1 MGGRRTFVTGASGV
15 LGASLVKRLLERGD
29 HVVLLVR
36 DEVRGTALVTDG
48 LIDDCT
54 IVRGDLLTEGLLDR
68 AIGEHEIDS
77 VFHLAAQTIV
87 GIARRSPV
95 TTFEANIRG
104 TWLLMEACRT
114 HEVQRVVVAASDKAY
129 GPSEILPYTEDLP
142 LQPTGPYDVS
152 KAATDLIARS
162 YAHTYGVPTATTRF
176 ANIYGPGDL
185 NPSRLIPEV
194 ILAALDGRP
203 AIIRSDGS
211 PERDILFSD
220 DAADA
225 YLAIAD
231 ALDGGPA
238 GGAFGEAFNAGTGRS
253 TSVREM
259 VDTIVRL
266 VGGDASAEYRGVGVP
281 EGEIDRQAVDPGK
294 LQRLTGWAPQVDLEE
309 GLARTIAWYREHR
322 ALVA

>member
-1 MGGRRTFVTGASGV
+1 MSGRRTFVTGASGV
-15 LGASLVKRLLERGD
+15 LGAALVRRLLERGD

-36 DEVRGTALVTDG
+36 DEVRGSALVTDG
-48 LIDDCT
+48 LLDHCSV
-54 IVRGDLLTEGLLDR
+54 VRGDLLAEGLLDR

-95 TTFEANIRG
+95 STFEANIRG

-114 HEVQRVVVAASDKAY
+114 HEVGRVVVAASDKAY
-129 GPSEILPYTEDLP
+129 GPSEVLPYTEDLP

-162 YAHTYGVPTATTRF
+162 YAHTYGVPAATTRF

-194 ILAALDGRP
+194 VIAALDGRP

-211 PERDILFSD
+211 PERDLLFSD

-231 ALDGGPA
+231 QLDLPG
-238 GGAFGEAFNAGTGRS
+238 GGAHGEAFNAGTGRS

-259 VDTIVRL
+259 VDTIIRQ
-266 VGGDASAEYRGVGVP
+266 VGGGARAEYRGAGVP

-294 LQRLTGWAPQVDLEE
+294 LQRLTGWQPQVDLET
-309 GLARTIAWYREHR
+309 GIARTIDWYREHR
-322 ALVA
+322 RLVA

>member
-1 MGGRRTFVTGASGV
+1 MSGRRTFVTGGSGV
-15 LGASLVKRLLERGD
+15 LGGALVRRLLERGD
-29 HVVLLVR
+29 HVVLLMR
-36 DEVRGTALVTDG
+36 DEVRVSALQTDG
-48 LIDDCT
+48 LLEHCAV
-54 IVRGDLLTEGLLDR
+54 VRGDLLDEGLLDR
-68 AIGEHEIDS
+68 AIGEHAVDS

-95 TTFEANIRG
+95 GTFEANIRG

-114 HEVQRVVVAASDKAY
+114 HEVGRVVVAASDKAY
-129 GPSEILPYTEDLP
+129 GPSEILPYTEALP
-142 LQPTGPYDVS
+142 LQPTAPYDVS

-185 NPSRLIPEV
+185 NPSRLVPEV
-194 ILAALDGRP
+194 IIAALDGRP

-211 PERDILFSD
+211 PERDLLFSD

-231 ALDGGPA
+231 QLDDPA

-253 TSVREM
+253 TSVRE
-259 VDTIVRL
+259 VVETIIRQ
-266 VGGDASAEYRGVGVP
+266 VGGDARAEYRGAGVP
-281 EGEIDRQAVDPGK
+281 PGEIDRQAVDPAK
-294 LQRLTGWAPQVDLEE
+294 LQQLTGWAPRVDLASGIE
-309 GLARTIAWYREHR
+309 RTVAWYREHR
-322 ALVA
+322 ALV

>member
-1 MGGRRTFVTGASGV
+1 MSGRRTFVTGATGV

-36 DEVRGTALVTDG
+36 DEVRGSALITDG
-48 LIDDCT
+48 LLQHCSM
-54 IVRGDLLTEGLLDR
+54 VRGDLLQEGLLDR

-114 HEVQRVVVAASDKAY
+114 HEVGRVVVAASDKAY
-129 GPSEILPYTEDLP
+129 GPSDMLPYTEDLP
-142 LQPTGPYDVS
+142 LQPTAPYDVS
-152 KAATDLIARS
+152 KAATDLIARY

-194 ILAALDGRP
+194 VIAALEGRP

-211 PERDILFSD
+211 PERDLLFSD

-231 ALDGGPA
+231 LLDDPA
-238 GGAFGEAFNAGTGRS
+238 SGASGEAFNAGTGRS

-259 VDTIVRL
+259 VDTIIRQ
-266 VGGDASAEYRGVGVP
+266 VGGDARAEYRGAGVP

-294 LQRLTGWAPQVDLEE
+294 LQRLSGWEPKVDLET
-309 GLARTIAWYREHR
+309 GIARTIAWYREHR
-322 ALVA
+322 HLVA

>member
-1 MGGRRTFVTGASGV
+1 MSGRRTFVTGGTGV
-15 LGASLVKRLLERGD
+15 LGSALIRRLVERGD
-29 HVVLLVR
+29 HIVLLVR
-36 DEVRGTALVTDG
+36 DEVRGSALITDG
-48 LIDDCT
+48 LLERCT
-54 IVRGDLLTEGLLDR
+54 IVRGDLLDQGLLDR

-114 HEVQRVVVAASDKAY
+114 HAVKRVVVAASDKAY
-129 GPSEILPYTEDLP
+129 GPSEIQPYTESLP
-142 LQPTGPYDVS
+142 LQPTSPYDVS

-194 ILAALDGRP
+194 IIAALDGRP

-211 PERDILFSD
+211 PERDLLYSD

-231 ALDGGPA
+231 QLDIED
-238 GGAFGEAFNAGTGRS
+238 GGAFGEAFNAGTGQS
-253 TSVREM
+253 TSVRAI
-259 VDTIVRL
+259 VDTIVRQ
-266 VGGDASAEYRGVGVP
+266 VGGGATAEYRGAGVP
-281 EGEIDRQAVDPGK
+281 DGEIDRQAVDPGK
-294 LQRLTGWAPQVDLEE
+294 LRALTGWQPQVDLET
-309 GLARTIAWYREHR
+309 GLERTIAWYRDHR
-322 ALVA
+322 GLVG

>member
-1 MGGRRTFVTGASGV
+1 MSGRRTFVTGGTGV
-15 LGASLVKRLLERGD
+15 LGSALVKRLLERGD

-36 DEVRGTALVTDG
+36 DQVRGSALITDG
-48 LIDDCT
+48 LLEHCSV
-54 IVRGDLLTEGLLDR
+54 VRGDLLEEGLLER

-95 TTFEANIRG
+95 STFDANIRG
-104 TWLLMEACRT
+104 TWLLMEAART
-114 HEVQRVVVAASDKAY
+114 HDVARVVVAASDKAY
-129 GPSEILPYTEDLP
+129 GPSDVLPYTEDLP
-142 LQPTGPYDVS
+142 LQPTSPYDVS

-162 YAHTYGVPTATTRF
+162 YAHTYGVPAATTRF

-185 NPSRLIPEV
+185 NPSRLVPEV
-194 ILAALDGRP
+194 ILAALEGRP

-231 ALDGGPA
+231 QLDAGRE
-238 GGAFGEAFNAGTGRS
+238 GGAFGEPFNAGTGRS
-253 TSVREM
+253 TSVREL
-259 VDTIVRL
+259 VDTIVRQ
-266 VGGDASAEYRGVGVP
+266 VGGDAVAEYRGAGVP

-294 LQRLTGWAPQVDLEE
+294 LTALTRWTPQVDLET
-309 GLARTIAWYREHR
+309 GIARTIAWYREHR

>member
-1 MGGRRTFVTGASGV
+1 MSGRRTFVTGATGV
-15 LGASLVKRLLERGD
+15 LGASLVRRLLERGD

-36 DEVRGTALVTDG
+36 DEVRGSALVTDG
-48 LIDDCT
+48 LLEHCG

-68 AIGEHEIDS
+68 AIGEHEADS

-95 TTFEANIRG
+95 STFEANIRG

-114 HEVQRVVVAASDKAY
+114 HEVARVVVAASDKAY
-129 GPSEILPYTEDLP
+129 GPSDVLPYTEDLP
-142 LQPTGPYDVS
+142 LQPTAPYDVS

-211 PERDILFSD
+211 PERDLLFSD

-231 ALDGGPA
+231 VLDIPE

-253 TSVREM
+253 TSVRTM
-259 VDTIVRL
+259 VDTIIRL
-266 VGGDASAEYRGVGVP
+266 IGDGARAEYRGEGVP
-281 EGEIDRQAVDPGK
+281 EGEIDRQAVDPRK
-294 LQRLTGWAPQVDLEE
+294 LADLTGWEPKVGLDE
-309 GLARTIAWYREHR
+309 GLSRTIEWYRQHH
-322 ALVA
+322 ALVG

>member
-1 MGGRRTFVTGASGV
+1 MSRVFVTGASGV
-15 LGASLVKRLLERGD
+15 LGAALVRKLLDRGD

-36 DEVRGTALVTDG
+36 DEVRRSALSTDG
-48 LIDDCT
+48 LLASCDV
-54 IVRGDLLTEGLLDR
+54 VRGDLLEPGLLDR

-95 TTFEANIRG
+95 STFEANIRG
-104 TWLLMEACRT
+104 TWLLLEACRT
-114 HEVQRVVVAASDKAY
+114 HQVQRVVVAASDKAY
-129 GPSEILPYTEDLP
+129 GPSEVLPYTEELP
-142 LQPTGPYDVS
+142 LLATGPYDVS
-152 KAATDLIARS
+152 KAATDMLTRS
-162 YAHTYGVPTATTRF
+162 YAVTYGLPAATTRF

-194 ILAALDGRP
+194 IEAALAGRP

-211 PERDILFSD
+211 PERDLLFST

-231 ALDGGPA
+231 LLGSDPTKAA
-238 GGAFGEAFNAGTGRS
+238 GEAFNAGTGRS
-253 TSVREM
+253 TSVREI

-266 VGGDASAEYRGVGVP
+266 VGGEASAEYRGAGVP
-281 EGEIDRQAVDPGK
+281 DGEIDRQAVDPGK
-294 LQRLTGWAPQVDLEE
+294 LRRLTGWQAQVALDD
-309 GLARTIAWYREHR
+309 GLRQTIDWYRQH
-322 ALVA
+322 A

>member
-1 MGGRRTFVTGASGV
+1 MTARRTLVTGGTGV
-15 LGASLVKRLLERGD
+15 LGGALVQMLLERGD

-36 DEVRGTALVTDG
+36 DGVRGSALQRSG
-48 LIDDCT
+48 LLAECDT
-54 IVRGDLLTEGLLDR
+54 VHGDLLDDGLLDR

-95 TTFEANIRG
+95 STFESNVRG
-104 TWLLMEACRT
+104 TWLLLEACRT

-129 GPSEILPYTEDLP
+129 GPSEVLPYTEELP
-142 LQPTGPYDVS
+142 LNATGPYDVS
-152 KAATDLIARS
+152 KAATDLITRS
-162 YAHTYGVPTATTRF
+162 YAHTYGVPAATTRL

-194 ILAALDGRP
+194 ITAALAGRP

-211 PERDILFSD
+211 PERDLLYVD
-220 DAADA
+220 DAAAA

-231 ALDGGPA
+231 LIDANPA
-238 GGAFGEAFNAGTGRS
+238 ASIGEAFNAGTGRG
-253 TSVREM
+253 TSVREI

-266 VGGDASAEYRGVGVP
+266 VGEGASADYRGAGVP
-281 EGEIDRQAVDPGK
+281 DGEIDRQAVDPSK
-294 LQRLTGWAPQVDLEE
+294 LQGLTGWQAQVSLED
-309 GLARTIAWYREHR
+309 GLRRTIDWYREQ
-322 ALVA
+322 V

>member
-1 MGGRRTFVTGASGV
+1 MTARRTFVTGASGV
-15 LGASLVKRLLERGD
+15 LGASLVRRLLDRGD
-29 HVVLLVR
+29 HVVVLLR
-36 DEVRGTALVTDG
+36 DEVRGSALVTDG
-48 LIDDCT
+48 LLEHCGV
-54 IVRGDLLTEGLLDR
+54 VRGDLLTDGLMER
-68 AIGEHEIDS
+68 AIGEHEVDS

-95 TTFEANIRG
+95 STFEANIRG

-114 HEVQRVVVAASDKAY
+114 HGVGRVVVAASDKAY
-129 GPSEILPYTEDLP
+129 GPSEVLPYTEDLP
-142 LQPTGPYDVS
+142 LRPTAPYDVS

-162 YAHTYGVPTATTRF
+162 YAHTYGVPAATTRF

-194 ILAALDGRP
+194 VIAALEGRP

-211 PERDILFSD
+211 PERDLLYSD

-231 ALDGGPA
+231 ALDDSGS
-238 GGAFGEAFNAGTGRS
+238 GAFGEAFNAGTGRA
-253 TSVREM
+253 TSVREI
-259 VDTIVRL
+259 VDTIVRQ
-266 VGGDASAEYRGVGVP
+266 VGGDARAEYRGAGVP
-281 EGEIDRQAVDPGK
+281 DGEIDRQAVDPGK
-294 LQRLTGWAPQVDLEE
+294 LQRMTGWRPQVELEE

-322 ALVA
+322 ALVV

>member
-1 MGGRRTFVTGASGV
+1 MSRRRAFVTGASGV
-15 LGASLVKRLLERGD
+15 LGAALVAKLLERGD
-29 HVVLLVR
+29 HVVVLMR
-36 DEVRGTALVTDG
+36 DEVRGSALRTNG
-48 LIDDCT
+48 LLEQCT
-54 IVRGDLLTEGLLDR
+54 VVRGDLLDDGLLDR
-68 AIGEHEIDS
+68 AIGEHEADS

-95 TTFEANIRG
+95 TTFDANIRG

-114 HEVQRVVVAASDKAY
+114 HDVRRVVVAASDKAY
-129 GPSEILPYTEDLP
+129 GPSDVLPYTEDLP
-142 LQPTGPYDVS
+142 LQPTSPYDVS

-194 ILAALDGRP
+194 IIAALDGRP

-211 PERDILFSD
+211 PERDLLYVG

-231 ALDGGPA
+231 ALDDPA
-238 GGAFGEAFNAGTGRS
+238 LGASGEAFNAGTGRS
-253 TSVREM
+253 TSVREI
-259 VDTIVRL
+259 VDTIVRQ
-266 VGGDASAEYRGVGVP
+266 VGGGATAEYRGAGVP

-294 LQRLTGWAPQVDLEE
+294 LQKLTGWAPQIDLET
-309 GLARTIAWYREHR
+309 GLAQTIDWYRAHR
-322 ALVA
+322 DLV

>member
-1 MGGRRTFVTGASGV
+1 MSRRAFVTGATGV

-29 HVVLLVR
+29 HVVVLVR
-36 DEVRGTALVTDG
+36 DEVRGSALVTDG
-48 LIDDCT
+48 LIEHCSV
-54 IVRGDLLTEGLLDR
+54 VRGDLLTDGLLER
-68 AIGEHEIDS
+68 AIGEHECDS

-95 TTFEANIRG
+95 STFEANIRG

-114 HEVQRVVVAASDKAY
+114 QGVGRVVVAASDKAY

-142 LQPTGPYDVS
+142 LQPTAPYDVS

-162 YAHTYGVPTATTRF
+162 YFHTYGVPAATTRF

-194 ILAALDGRP
+194 IMAALAGRP

-211 PERDILFSD
+211 PERDLLFSD

-231 ALDGGPA
+231 ALDDPA
-238 GGAFGEAFNAGTGRS
+238 AGARGEAFNAGTGHS
-253 TSVREM
+253 TSVREI
-259 VDTIVRL
+259 VDTIGRQ
-266 VGGDASAEYRGVGVP
+266 VGDGASADYQGAGVP

-294 LQRLTGWAPQVDLEE
+294 LQRITGWTPRVDLEF
-309 GLARTIAWYREHR
+309 GLERTIAWYREHG
-322 ALVA
+322 ALV

>member
-1 MGGRRTFVTGASGV
+1 MSGRRTFVTGATGV

-36 DEVRGTALVTDG
+36 DEVRGSALVTDG
-48 LIDDCT
+48 LLPQCS
-54 IVRGDLLTEGLLDR
+54 IVRGDLLQEGLLDR
-68 AIGEHEIDS
+68 AIGEHEVDS

-114 HEVQRVVVAASDKAY
+114 HEVGRVVVAASDKAY
-129 GPSEILPYTEDLP
+129 GPSDVLPYTEDLP
-142 LQPTGPYDVS
+142 LQPTAPYDVS

-194 ILAALDGRP
+194 VIAALEGRP

-211 PERDILFSD
+211 PERDLLFSD

-231 ALDGGPA
+231 LLDDPST
-238 GGAFGEAFNAGTGRS
+238 GASGEAFNAGTGRS

-259 VDTIVRL
+259 VDTIIRQ
-266 VGGDASAEYRGVGVP
+266 VGGDARAEYRGAGVP

-294 LQRLTGWAPQVDLEE
+294 LHRLSGWEPKVDLET
-309 GLARTIAWYREHR
+309 GIARTIAWYREHR
-322 ALVA
+322 HLVA